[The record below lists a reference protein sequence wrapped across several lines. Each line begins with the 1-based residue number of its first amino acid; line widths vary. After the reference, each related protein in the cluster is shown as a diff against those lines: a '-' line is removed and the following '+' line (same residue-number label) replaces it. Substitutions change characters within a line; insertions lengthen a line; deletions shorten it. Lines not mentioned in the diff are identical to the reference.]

1 MNKIIALTLV
11 AALSPLATLA
21 QDDMY
26 FVPTKENV
34 EKSAAHYGMPRETYY
49 SGSNRSVDEYNR
61 RIRSTVEPLDSAGN
75 DIIHFDAAEGQY
87 PDSIAGG
94 DFECT
99 RKMSRFDDYTPDD
112 DAYWRGY
119 YAGRAGR
126 WSWGWYDPWYYGSYY
141 SWYDPWYYSSYY
153 GWYDPW
159 YYGWGY
165 YRPWHYYGGWY
176 GRPWYGGG
184 GGHYVAHRG
193 GNAGW
198 GNRYSTSSFRGNRN
212 SVGYGHRRSS
222 SSQSWSNTQRSNTF
236 NSSRSSNFGSNRSS
250 SFNSSRSS
258 NFGSNRS
265 SSFGSN
271 RSGGSFGGGS
281 RGGFGGGG
289 GSRGGG
295 GFGGRR

>member
-1 MNKIIALTLV
+1 MRKIIAFSLI
-11 AALSPLATLA
+11 AFLSPLATLA

-34 EKSAAHYGMPRETYY
+34 EKSAAHYGIPRETYY

-61 RIRSTVEPLDSAGN
+61 RLRSTVEPIDSVGN
-75 DIIHFDAAEGQY
+75 DIISFDAMQGEY

-99 RKMSRFDDYTPDD
+99 RQMSRFDDYTPDYD
-112 DAYWRGY
+112 EYWRGY
-119 YAGRAGR
+119 YAGRASR
-126 WSWGWYDPWYYGSYY
+126 WGWGWYDPWYYGSYY
-141 SWYDPWYYSSYY
+141 GWYSPWYYSSYY
-153 GWYDPW
+153 GWYDQW

-165 YRPWHYYGGWY
+165 YRPWYYYGGWY
-176 GRPWYGGG
+176 GRPWHGGG
-184 GGHYVAHRG
+184 VHHVAHRG

-198 GNRYSTSSFRGNRN
+198 GNRHSTSNFRGNGN
-212 SVGYGHRRSS
+212 SVGYGNRRSS
-222 SSQSWSNTQRSNTF
+222 SSQSWSNAQRNNTF
-236 NSSRSSNFGSNRSS
+236 NASRNSNFGSNRSS
-250 SFNSSRSS
+250 N
-258 NFGSNRS
+258 
-265 SSFGSN
+265 FGSN

-295 GFGGRR
+295 FGGRR

>member
-1 MNKIIALTLV
+1 MKKIIAFSLI

-61 RIRSTVEPLDSAGN
+61 RMRSTVEPLDSTGN
-75 DIIHFDAAEGQY
+75 DIINFDAMQGEY

-99 RKMSRFDDYTPDD
+99 RQMSRFDDYTPDD

-141 SWYDPWYYSSYY
+141 GWYDPWYYGSYY

-184 GGHYVAHRG
+184 GHYVAHRG
-193 GNAGW
+193 GAIPNGYGRRGTYSNRGNGV
-198 GNRYSTSSFRGNRN
+198 GNRGGSRTYSTSRN
-212 SVGYGHRRSS
+212 NN
-222 SSQSWSNTQRSNTF
+222 SWSNRSTYN
-236 NSSRSSNFGSNRSS
+236 NN
-250 SFNSSRSS
+250 
-258 NFGSNRS
+258 
-265 SSFGSN
+265 SSFGSS
-271 RSGGSFGGGS
+271 RSGSSFGGGSRGGSFGGGS
-281 RGGFGGGG
+281 RGGSFGGG

-295 GFGGRR
+295 FGGGRR